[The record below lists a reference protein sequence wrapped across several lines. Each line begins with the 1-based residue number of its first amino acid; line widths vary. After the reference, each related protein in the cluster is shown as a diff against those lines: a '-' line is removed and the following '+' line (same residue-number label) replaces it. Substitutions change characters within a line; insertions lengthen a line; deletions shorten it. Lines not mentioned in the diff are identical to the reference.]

1 MKKFG
6 FSMKLSIGL
15 GVVAFVIAVV
25 GLVWISTRVPA
36 EDPIQVRQSNGLPR
50 IQAAA
55 DIDATV
61 FAVLERNGMP
71 SASIAV
77 VDGDG
82 IRYMR
87 AFGTQ
92 EGSPRDLA
100 NEATVFRAASLSK
113 PVFAY
118 LVMLLVADGRIDLDT
133 PLQEYL
139 PKPLSEYPDYAD
151 LAGDERTGKLTAR
164 LALTHQGGFPN
175 WRWQQPDRR
184 LRFLFSPGERFSYS
198 GEGYG
203 CLQFVL
209 EQLTGKDFEDLSRER
224 IFVPLGMR
232 HTSWVWQDGFDS
244 NLAFDRR
251 PIDEF
256 FGPGFLERANAA
268 GSLLTTASDYARFLG
283 AVLAGIGL
291 SLDLCDEMLR
301 PQIAISSEALFGPPA
316 EVKPVAEVAGLPT
329 WALGWGGFAAGEIPA
344 RFHIGYEEQFE
355 NYTLLYPSLNLGLV
369 VLTSGGQR
377 LQAVSPE
384 LVRAV
389 LGETADPFEWMGY

>member
-1 MKKFG
+1 
-6 FSMKLSIGL
+6 MKLSIGL

-139 PKPLSEYPDYAD
+139 PKPLVDICI
-151 LAGDERTGKLTAR
+151 T
-164 LALTHQGGFPN
+164 
-175 WRWQQPDRR
+175 
-184 LRFLFSPGERFSYS
+184 FLKKYE
-198 GEGYG
+198 
-203 CLQFVL
+203 
-209 EQLTGKDFEDLSRER
+209 
-224 IFVPLGMR
+224 
-232 HTSWVWQDGFDS
+232 
-244 NLAFDRR
+244 
-251 PIDEF
+251 
-256 FGPGFLERANAA
+256 
-268 GSLLTTASDYARFLG
+268 LLVF
-283 AVLAGIGL
+283 
-291 SLDLCDEMLR
+291 
-301 PQIAISSEALFGPPA
+301 
-316 EVKPVAEVAGLPT
+316 
-329 WALGWGGFAAGEIPA
+329 
-344 RFHIGYEEQFE
+344 
-355 NYTLLYPSLNLGLV
+355 
-369 VLTSGGQR
+369 
-377 LQAVSPE
+377 
-384 LVRAV
+384 
-389 LGETADPFEWMGY
+389 